1 MHSPMQSL
9 GESSTQ
15 PSTPCSASGECGGS
29 RSTRASVVASFR
41 LRVRFKSGGPPALSA
56 MESIIASIEPDSR
69 MRCYGKLL
77 DVLRTLFTMRSR
89 RCETKRL
96 YTNYTNSHEGEE
108 RRGVESRISSQE
120 NEELGF
126 SSSCQFVQFA

>member
-41 LRVRFKSGGPPALSA
+41 LRVRFKSGGPPAVSA
-56 MESIIASIEPDSR
+56 MESIMARMEPDFR
-69 MRCYGKLL
+69 FKCYRELL
-77 DVLRTLFTMRSR
+77 NVLNQLFTITNQEDGKQRG
-89 RCETKRL
+89 L
-96 YTNYTNSHEGEE
+96 YTNYTNSHEG
-108 RRGVESRISSQE
+108 RREKGLSQKHGV
-120 NEELGF
+120 
-126 SSSCQFVQFA
+126 

>member
-77 DVLRTLFTMRSR
+77 DCS
-89 RCETKRL
+89 
-96 YTNYTNSHEGEE
+96 SHVIHNAVKKT
-108 RRGVESRISSQE
+108 RNKVALH
-120 NEELGF
+120 ELHE
-126 SSSCQFVQFA
+126 FAR